1 MERTT
6 KAQRRWA
13 GAVGLVLVALL
24 LGGSSIRPLA
34 PAGGAGATGLPQ
46 LIGSTLPW
54 GLERIHAPEAWQVTT
69 GSPAIIVAVI
79 DSGIDW
85 TIPELAAVRWTNP
98 REIPDNGV
106 DDDGNGYADDVYG
119 WDFRDNVPAHL
130 RRTQLHWHGTFVA
143 GIIAGR
149 LSEGTAAGVAPNVR
163 IMDVRFLDSRG
174 LFTTKDWDRLA
185 AAIRYAVDNGARIIN
200 LSLYAKGTPPAVV
213 EGALAYAASR
223 GVIVVGIAGNEAR
236 AEVLYPGRYST
247 VLAVSATDAADA
259 LASFSSWGPEVA
271 VAAPGHEV
279 VSLLPGGRRATN
291 SGTSFAAPHVSGTL
305 ALILSANPALSAEEA
320 VGILLAHSSPLT
332 PTPDPRFGAGLVN
345 AGRGVAAAAGSA
357 R

>member
-1 MERTT
+1 M
-6 KAQRRWA
+6 
-13 GAVGLVLVALL
+13 LVVLL
-24 LGGSSIRPLA
+24 LGGSSIHTLA

-46 LIGSTLPW
+46 LIGSALPW
-54 GLERIHAPEAWQVTT
+54 GLERIHAPQAWQVTT
-69 GSPAIIVAVI
+69 GSPEVTVAVI

-98 REIPDNGV
+98 REIPGNGI
-106 DDDGNGYADDVYG
+106 DDDGNGYVDDAVG
-119 WDFRDNVPAHL
+119 WDFRDGVAADH
-130 RRTQLHWHGTFVA
+130 RRTPLHWHGTFVA
-143 GIIAGR
+143 GIIAARLEEGR
-149 LSEGTAAGVAPNVR
+149 ATGVAPNVR

-185 AAIRYAVDNGARIIN
+185 AAIRYAVDSGARIIN

-213 EGALAYAASR
+213 EEALAYATSR
-223 GVIVVGIAGNEAR
+223 GAIVVGIAGNEAR

-279 VSLLPGGRRATN
+279 VSLLPGGRLATN

-305 ALILSANPALSAEEA
+305 ALILSANPALSADEA
-320 VGILLAHSSPLT
+320 VRILLATSSPLA

-345 AGRGVAAAAGSA
+345 AGRGVAAAAGID

>member
-1 MERTT
+1 MERN
-6 KAQRRWA
+6 A
-13 GAVGLVLVALL
+13 GGRLRVLAISLLGLVAACV
-24 LGGSSIRPLA
+24 GVLA
-34 PAGGAGATGLPQ
+34 PPEEVAGGAGTAASPVSGLA
-46 LIGSTLPW
+46 GLPW
-54 GLERIHAPEAWQVTT
+54 GLARIRAPEAWQVTR
-69 GSPAIIVAVI
+69 GSEEIIVAVI
-79 DSGIDW
+79 DSGIDR
-85 TIPELAAVRWTNP
+85 TIPELAAVLWTNP
-98 REIPDNGV
+98 REVPGNGL
-106 DDDGNGYADDVYG
+106 DDDGNGYVDDALG

-143 GIIAGR
+143 GIIAAR
-149 LSEGTAAGVAPNVR
+149 LTEGGAAGVAPNVR

-174 LFTTKDWDRLA
+174 LFTTKDWDRLG

-223 GVIVVGIAGNEAR
+223 GAIVVGIAGNEAR

-247 VLAVSATDAADA
+247 VLAVSATDAGDA

-279 VSLLPGGRRATN
+279 VSLLPGGRLATN

-305 ALILSANPALSAEEA
+305 ALILSANPALSADEA
-320 VGILLAHSSPLT
+320 VRILLATSSPLA
-332 PTPDPRFGAGLVN
+332 PTPDPRFGSGLVN
-345 AGRGVAAAAGSA
+345 AGRGVAAAAGID